1 MFAFFLCFFFFSPEN
16 QASVN
21 ITNKVGVTPLHD
33 AVTRGDLGIVRI
45 LLQHGATTDIK
56 AKDGCVDSHHLL
68 LRSSRKNPYPP
79 HERPLEITRGRGFL
93 KAKLLE
99 SKYEAKLELARGRK
113 GAKRKPSVGGVWTF
127 SGTAQL
133 KCLIHLWF

>member
-16 QASVN
+16 HASVN

-79 HERPLEITRGRGFL
+79 HERPLEITRGRGVL

-99 SKYEAKLELARGRK
+99 SKLKLNWNLLGGGRVQNK
-113 GAKRKPSVGGVWTF
+113 NLLWGSMDIFWNCT
-127 SGTAQL
+127 L